1 MKCFNIIRVI
11 ILQPITDFKQLFLS
25 DTPMID
31 VRAPVEFDKGAFPSS
46 INAPL
51 MNNQERE
58 AVGTCYKKSGSDAAI
73 KFGHQLV
80 HGDVKKQRLH
90 QWENFIKQHPDA
102 SMYCFRGGLRSQI
115 TQQWLNE
122 LGIDIPY
129 VEGGYKAMRTYLLEQ
144 LHQRTTEGQFFV
156 LSGKTGSGKTEVI
169 NEWPNSI
176 DLEGLA
182 NHRGSAFGKT
192 FVAQPTQIN
201 FENAWSVA
209 WLKRIHI
216 DNSPVLIEDE
226 SHLIGRVV
234 ILPEYIAATKF
245 ASNILLEAPYEE
257 RIARIRRDYFMDA
270 FEHYQKSAPDTA
282 YDLLDAF
289 IRDAI
294 LRIKKRL
301 GGERFTLINV
311 ILDSAIIALKSQN
324 QWSGFDEIINI
335 LLSKYY
341 DPIYEYQYQQK
352 AEKTIFKGTHV
363 EIIQW
368 LASNNDV

>member
-1 MKCFNIIRVI
+1 MKRFNIIRVI
-11 ILQPITDFKQLFLS
+11 ILQPITDLKQLFLS

-51 MNNQERE
+51 MNNEERE

-73 KFGHQLV
+73 KLGHQLV
-80 HGDVKKQRLH
+80 NGDIKNQRLQ
-90 QWENFIKQHPDA
+90 QWENFTKQHPDA
-102 SMYCFRGGLRSQI
+102 CMYCFRGGLRSQI

-122 LGIDIPY
+122 KRIEIPY
-129 VEGGYKAMRTYLLEQ
+129 VEGGYKAMRTYLLDQ
-144 LHQRTTEGQFFV
+144 LHLRTDEGQFIV

-192 FVAQPTQIN
+192 FVAQPAQIN

-209 WLKRIHI
+209 WLKRNHV

-245 ASNILLEAPYEE
+245 ANNILLEAPYEE

-270 FEHYQKSAPDTA
+270 FEHYQKSDPATA
-282 YDLLDAF
+282 YDLLDGF

-301 GGERFTLINV
+301 GGERFTLINA
-311 ILDSAIIALKSQN
+311 ILDSAIIVLKNQN
-324 QWSGFDEIINI
+324 QWSGFDDIINI

-352 AEKTIFKGTHV
+352 AEKTIFKGTHA

-368 LASNNDV
+368 LASK

>member
-1 MKCFNIIRVI
+1 MR
-11 ILQPITDFKQLFLS
+11 PITDLKQLFLS
-25 DTPMID
+25 NTPMID
-31 VRAPVEFDKGAFPSS
+31 VRAPIEFIKGAFPCS

-51 MNNQERE
+51 MNDNERK
-58 AVGTCYKKSGSDAAI
+58 AVGTCYKIHGSDAALDL
-73 KFGHQLV
+73 GHQLV
-80 HGDVKKQRLH
+80 NGELKEHRLQ
-90 QWENFIKQHPDA
+90 QWQNFAKQHPDII
-102 SMYCFRGGLRSQI
+102 MYCFRGGLRSRI

-122 LGIDIPY
+122 TGINLPY

-144 LHQRTTEGQFFV
+144 LHQRTNEGQFLV

-201 FENAWSVA
+201 FENAWSIA
-209 WLKRIHI
+209 WLKRIHVSH
-216 DNSPVLIEDE
+216 SPVLIEDE

-245 ASNILLEAPYEE
+245 ANNILLEAPYEE
-257 RIARIRRDYFMDA
+257 RIARIRRDYFMEA
-270 FEHYQKSAPDTA
+270 FEHYQKNDLNTA

-301 GGERFTLINV
+301 GDERFTLINAT
-311 ILDSAIIALKSQN
+311 LDSAIFALKSQN
-324 QWSGFDEIINI
+324 QWFGFDDIINI
-335 LLSKYY
+335 LLSEYY

-352 AEKTIFKGTHV
+352 ADKTIFKGSHA
-363 EIIQW
+363 EIIEW
-368 LASNNDV
+368 LATK

>member
-1 MKCFNIIRVI
+1 
-11 ILQPITDFKQLFLS
+11 LQPITDFKQLFLS

-31 VRAPVEFDKGAFPSS
+31 VRAPIEFIKGAFPSS

-51 MNNQERE
+51 MNDDERE
-58 AVGTCYKKSGSDAAI
+58 AVGTCYKEHGSDAALEL
-73 KFGHQLV
+73 GHQLV
-80 HGDVKKQRLH
+80 FGDIKAQRLQ
-90 QWENFIKQHPDA
+90 QWKNFITEHPDGIF
-102 SMYCFRGGLRSQI
+102 YCFRGGLRSHI

-122 LGIDIPY
+122 VGIDRPY

-144 LHQRTTEGQFFV
+144 LQQRASEGRFLV

-169 NEWPNSI
+169 NDWPHSI

-192 FVAQPTQIN
+192 FVPQPTQIN

-209 WLKRIHI
+209 WLKRIHVN
-216 DNSPVLIEDE
+216 DSPVLIEDE
-226 SHLIGRVV
+226 SRLIGRIV
-234 ILPEYIAATKF
+234 ILPEYLEATKL

-270 FEHYQKSAPDTA
+270 FEHYQKSNPDTS
-282 YDLLDAF
+282 YDLLDEF

-301 GGERFTLINV
+301 GGDRFTLINSM
-311 ILDSAIIALKSQN
+311 LDSAIIALRSQN
-324 QWSGFDEIINI
+324 QWSGFDDIINI
-335 LLSKYY
+335 LLSEYY

-352 AEKTIFKGTHV
+352 NEKTIFKGSHQ

-368 LASNNDV
+368 LATQ

>member
-1 MKCFNIIRVI
+1 
-11 ILQPITDFKQLFLS
+11 LQSITDFKQLFLS

-31 VRAPVEFDKGAFPSS
+31 VRAPIEFMKGAFPCS
-46 INAPL
+46 INVPL
-51 MNNQERE
+51 MNDDERE
-58 AVGTCYKKSGSDAAI
+58 AVGICYKEQGSDAAVEL
-73 KFGHQLV
+73 GHQLV
-80 HGDVKKQRLH
+80 FGEVKGQRLQH
-90 QWENFIKQHPDA
+90 WQNLAKEHPDVIL
-102 SMYCFRGGLRSQI
+102 YCFRGGLRSRI
-115 TQQWLNE
+115 TQQWLNDI
-122 LGIDIPY
+122 GIDRPY

-144 LHQRTTEGQFFV
+144 LHQRANAGNFLV

-169 NEWPNSI
+169 NQWPHSI

-209 WLKRIHI
+209 WLKRIHVN
-216 DNSPVLIEDE
+216 DSPVLIEDE
-226 SHLIGRVV
+226 SRLIGRVV
-234 ILPEYIAATKF
+234 VLPEYLAATKF
-245 ASNILLEAPYEE
+245 ANNILLEAPYEE

-270 FEHYQKSAPDTA
+270 FEHYQKSHPDTS

-289 IRDAI
+289 IRDAV

-301 GGERFTLINV
+301 GGARFTLINAT
-311 ILDSAIIALKSQN
+311 LDSAINALKSQN
-324 QWSGFDEIINI
+324 QWSGFDDIIHV
-335 LLSKYY
+335 LLSEYY

-352 AEKTIFKGTHV
+352 SEKTIFKGSHG

-368 LASNNDV
+368 LATT